1 MKWIG
6 NRISFVDD
14 KEKTTIIIVPE
25 KSNFVNAMMGAWLAM
40 WVTIGIALIWA
51 FFVLDLTQEEKLMV
65 GVILAPWAYYLFRV
79 SRQFIWLLWGKEML
93 KLNKLGIAY
102 KKDVKGYGKAIL
114 YYYDNMAELEVY
126 VPKTKS
132 LQYVWEKSPWIRGG
146 ERLQFEYTGKFVRFG
161 RKLEE
166 KEVKLLFQLINSKRH
181 EYIKMARRE
190 EKKQSEQQQ

>member
-6 NRISFVDD
+6 ERISFVDD

-25 KSNFVNAMMGAWLAM
+25 RSNFVNALMGAWLAM
-40 WVTIGIALIWA
+40 WLTIGITLIWA
-51 FFVLDLTQEEKLMV
+51 LFALELTKEEMLMT
-65 GVILAPWAYYLFRV
+65 GVILALWLFYLVRV
-79 SRQFIWLLWGKEML
+79 TRQFIWLLWGKEML
-93 KLNKLGIAY
+93 KLNKHGLAY

-114 YYYDNMAELEVY
+114 YYYDNMADIEIY

-166 KEVKLLFQLINSKRH
+166 KEVKLLYQLLASKRH
-181 EYIKMARRE
+181 EYSKIARRE
-190 EKKQSEQQQ
+190 EKKQESL